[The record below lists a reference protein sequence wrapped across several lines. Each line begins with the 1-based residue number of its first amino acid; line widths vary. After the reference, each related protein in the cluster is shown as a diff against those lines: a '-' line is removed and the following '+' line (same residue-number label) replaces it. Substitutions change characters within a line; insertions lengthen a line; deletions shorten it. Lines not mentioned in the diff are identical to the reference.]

1 MIFLTLQPISNGM
14 WALLA
19 KFILRY
25 RIPLISVLIILTGI
39 MIYYG
44 RNIQITY
51 DYAKIIPKDQP
62 TYIEYQK
69 FKQTF
74 GEDGNVLILGCEA
87 PQLFETNFFNA
98 WFQLGEE
105 LKALDG
111 VKEVISV
118 PHAPILLKNEQ
129 EKSFDLKPLC
139 SVKVADQTVMDSLK
153 SLYLNQPFYREVLYD
168 PDSKATILG
177 VTLKQSYLDSGKRI
191 AITEEIQ
198 AMGEAFAQQ
207 QSVEMRYSGLPFFR
221 TFRVKKLSGELIV
234 FLMVALILSGS
245 ILLLLFR
252 SFTSVLF
259 PLLVVSSSVC
269 WTLGTIVLLGF
280 RLTALTGLIPTLI
293 VVIGIPNCV
302 YFINKYHDEFTK
314 HGSKA
319 RALKNVIEK
328 IGHVT
333 FFANLTTAIGFGVF
347 ALMDST
353 LLKEFGIVAG
363 INIATTYII
372 SLIII
377 PVVYSFLPV
386 PNSKHTYHLNR
397 KGFRVV
403 LQKLESWAQKHSLR
417 IIGITSII
425 IILAAPGLYHLKA
438 LGYLFDDV
446 PETAKEYKD
455 LKFFEEHFNGVM
467 PFEIVVDTKK
477 KGGAIKS
484 GVMKKVDRVQKIIE
498 EDSLFSRPMS
508 LIEGVKWATQTYYN
522 QDPKFY
528 SLPSSMERNFILK
541 YIKNSGG
548 NDNQI
553 LTALTDSSQQLI
565 RISTRMKDVGSVKFP
580 PLLDSLK
587 QKVYAEL
594 DTSRYDISFTGT
606 SVVAL
611 EGYKYLVDGLVASV
625 IIAFILIALIIAYLF
640 RSFKMLLIAL
650 IPNFIPLLITA
661 SIMGYNEIYLKPS
674 TVLIFSVAF
683 GISVDFTIHFLAKYR
698 LELIQRG
705 QDVLSAVQFS
715 IRETGFSMIYTAIIL
730 FFGFIV
736 FSGSSFEGTYYLGLL
751 TSITLIVSLMT
762 NLILLPAL
770 ILLLNRYKLL

>member
-1 MIFLTLQPISNGM
+1 MVFH
-14 WALLA
+14 
-19 KFILRY
+19 
-25 RIPLISVLIILTGI
+25 
-39 MIYYG
+39 G
-44 RNIQITY
+44 RKIQITY

-62 TYIEYQK
+62 TYIEYES
-69 FKQTF
+69 FKKIF
-74 GEDGNVLILGCEA
+74 GEDGNVLILGCTA
-87 PQLFETNFFNA
+87 PNLFKEDFFNG
-98 WFQLGEE
+98 WQKLGNE
-105 LKALDG
+105 LEALEG
-111 VKEVISV
+111 IVSVISV
-118 PHAPILLKNEQ
+118 PNAPILLKNKEDKKFEISRLSTSLENEQ
-129 EKSFDLKPLC
+129 E
-139 SVKVADQTVMDSLK
+139 VVDSLRD
-153 SLYLNQPFYREVLYD
+153 LYLSQPFYREVLYNEE
-168 PDSKATILG
+168 SHATIMG
-177 VTLKQSYLDSGKRI
+177 VTLKQEFLDSGKRI
-191 AITEEIQ
+191 SITEKVQ
-198 AMGEAFAQQ
+198 AMGEAFGMA

-221 TFRVKKLSGELIV
+221 TFRVKKLSGELII
-234 FLMVALILSGS
+234 FLLLAMILSGS

-259 PLLVVSSSVC
+259 PLLVVSTSVI

-347 ALMDST
+347 AVMDST

-377 PVVYSFLPV
+377 PVTFSYLPK
-386 PNSKHTYHLNR
+386 PKLKHTFHLNR
-397 KGFRVV
+397 KAFRSI
-403 LQKLESWAQKHSLR
+403 LDKLENWTLKHSIR
-417 IIGITSII
+417 IMMITLVII
-425 IILAAPGLYHLKA
+425 IIALPGLYQLKA

-455 LKFFEEHFNGVM
+455 LKFFEEHFDGVM
-467 PFEIVVDTKK
+467 PFEIIVDTGK
-477 KGGAIKS
+477 KGGVLKS
-484 GVMKKVDRVQKIIE
+484 SFLKKVNRVQDVIE
-498 EDSLFSRPMS
+498 EDSLFSRPIS
-508 LIEGVKWATQTYYN
+508 IIEGLKLATQAYYN
-522 QDPKFY
+522 NDPQFY
-528 SLPSSMERNFILK
+528 NLPSSMERSFVLN
-541 YIKNSGG
+541 YIKNSSSA
-548 NDNQI
+548 NDQI
-553 LTALTDSSQQLI
+553 LSSLTDSTQQRL
-565 RISTRMKDVGSVKFP
+565 RISTRMKDVGSKKFP
-580 PLLDSLK
+580 VLLDTLK
-587 QKVYAEL
+587 RKVYAEL
-594 DTSRYDISFTGT
+594 DSSKYDISFTGT

-611 EGYKYLVDGLVASV
+611 EGYKYLVDGLVYSV
-625 IIAFILIALIIAYLF
+625 IIAFFLIALIIAYLF

-661 SIMGYNEIYLKPS
+661 SIMGYNSIFLKPS

-698 LELIQRG
+698 LELIQR
-705 QDVLSAVQFS
+705 QQNVVSAVQYS

-736 FSGSSFEGTYYLGLL
+736 FSGSSFEGTYYLGML
-751 TSITLIVSLMT
+751 TSVTLIVSLMT